1 MARNAMTP
9 SRSRSSGVTGFN
21 PLMSLNRDINRLFE
35 DFLQPSGL
43 PSLADTAVATAL
55 ITPQINVSETDNEI
69 RVTAE
74 LPGVDLDDLEVDVM
88 EDMLVIRG
96 DKRLER
102 SNEDENYHFVE
113 RAYGSFQRTVQLPF
127 AADPDQVT
135 ATFENG
141 VLTIAVPKNNQQQR
155 TRRVDVQSGAGAQSG
170 QRAGQQTSS
179 QAGQAS
185 SQASSAGSATGTS
198 AAGSPGGEQE
208 SSQGNGGAKASG
220 AKSEGSS
227 SKRGQSS

>member
-35 DFLQPSGL
+35 DFLQPSVS
-43 PSLADTAVATAL
+43 PSLTDTAVATAL

-88 EDMLVIRG
+88 DDMLVIRG

-127 AADPDQVT
+127 AADPDEVR
-135 ATFENG
+135 AGFENG
-141 VLTIAVPKNNQQQR
+141 VLTITVPKNNQQQR
-155 TRRVDVQSGAGAQSG
+155 TRRVDVQAGGGAQSG
-170 QRAGQQTSS
+170 QRAGKKTSS

-185 SQASSAGSATGTS
+185 SQAASAGGATGSS
-198 AAGSPGGEQE
+198 AAGSLGGEQE

-220 AKSEGSS
+220 PKSEGSS